1 LCRPHSVDLPREA
14 SAVSIPSA
22 VKSIPIAGRQQL
34 VDYLAAGEKPREAW
48 RIGTEH
54 EKFGFRTDDL
64 KPPPF
69 EGERGIKV
77 LLETLATRYGWEVAR
92 EGENPV
98 ALSRDGASITLEPAG
113 QLELSGAMLETVHE
127 TCSEVNSHLDDVRSV
142 ADSMGLGFLG
152 MGFQPKWR
160 RDEMPWMP
168 KGRYKIM
175 REYMPK
181 VGDLGLDMMTRT
193 CTVQVNLDFSS
204 QADMIK
210 KFRVSLALQPIATAL
225 FADSPFTEG
234 RPNGYLSYRSHIW
247 TDTDPHRTGM
257 LDFVFADDFGYERYI
272 DYILDVPMYFS
283 LQNGQYLD
291 LAGQDFKKFMTG
303 ELAALP
309 GTHAS
314 MKDFAD
320 HLTTAFPEV
329 RLKQY
334 LEMRGA
340 DGGPWNR
347 LCALPAFW
355 VGLLYDDESLD
366 AAWDL
371 VKDYSRDERHA
382 LRDGVPKQALKLP
395 FRGGTVRDLA
405 EEALKI
411 AANGLK
417 RRARLNRNGADESI
431 FLDPLI
437 EIVQVNQTPAERKL
451 ELFHGAWKGSVDPVF
466 REFAY

>member
-1 LCRPHSVDLPREA
+1 M
-14 SAVSIPSA
+14 SIPSA
-22 VKSIPIAGRQQL
+22 VKSTPIAGRQQL
-34 VDYLAAGEKPREAW
+34 VDYLAAGEKPRDAW

-64 KPPPF
+64 RPPPF

-77 LLETLATRYGWEVAR
+77 LLETLASRYGWEVSR

-98 ALSRDGASITLEPAG
+98 ALSREGASITLEPAG

-127 TCSEVNSHLDDVRSV
+127 TCSEVNSHLADVRSV

-283 LQNGQYLD
+283 FQDGKYID
-291 LAGQDFKKFMTG
+291 LAGQDFKRFMAG
-303 ELAALP
+303 ELPAMP
-309 GTHAS
+309 GMHAS

-382 LRDGVPKQALKLP
+382 LRDGVPKHALKLP

-437 EIVQVNQTPAERKL
+437 EIVQANQTPAERKL
-451 ELFHGAWKGSVDPVF
+451 ELFHGAWNGSVDPVF